1 MEQGRQALGDMSRA
15 LLLLTV
21 VLVVGASY
29 ASNTMAQTSKAEV
42 SQAAPSLV
50 SAKLTPPRRRSD
62 GSSAAEKKRDVPL
75 AFKNINFKNL
85 AYSISWKH
93 RTIVLKGGRVE
104 YFEDKYLGNAWF
116 EYLGVDFIDLTGD
129 GQKDAVV
136 QLFWVSCGASCDGG
150 SHLFYFYSI
159 KRGRLTL
166 LSRIETGSLAAD
178 GCGLKSFVLKKTTL
192 ALEVFRVCRFDG
204 VSLMPAYDP
213 HPNPNARMGK
223 YKADKFTRFVLAFS
237 GNRFRLKKRE
247 VFPNPQEDIGNYS
260 SNVTISNE

>member
-1 MEQGRQALGDMSRA
+1 MDMSRA
-15 LLLLTV
+15 LLLLTIA
-21 VLVVGASY
+21 LMIGANC
-29 ASNTMAQTSKAEV
+29 ASHTITQTANAGV
-42 SQAAPSLV
+42 SQTTPTPV
-50 SAKLTPPRRRSD
+50 SAKIPSPDQRSD
-62 GSSAAEKKRDVPL
+62 ALSDAEKKQDVPL
-75 AFKNINFKNL
+75 AFKNIDFKNL

-93 RTIVLKGGRVE
+93 RTIALKGGRVE

-116 EYLGVDFIDLTGD
+116 EYLDVDYIDLTGD

-178 GCGLKSFVLKKTTL
+178 GCGLKSFVIKKTTL

-204 VSLMPAYDP
+204 VSLMPTNDP
-213 HPNPNARMGK
+213 HPNPDAH
-223 YKADKFTRFVLAFS
+223 LANIPRTNSRALFL
-237 GNRFRLKKRE
+237 RLAE
-247 VFPNPQEDIGNYS
+247 TDSV
-260 SNVTISNE
+260 